1 MARHTLIN
9 RLACITAAAG
19 TAMLLVIV
27 SAGASTAQEAGATNT
42 PASSVRFS
50 PSGPSSGHSL
60 TRLVETGVQTPAQ
73 DPNRATKIASEHSLT
88 RLVETGVQTPAP
100 HPNHAIKIAS
110 GHSLTR
116 LVETGIQ
123 TPSPPFVHR
132 AVLGR
137 EGHATVIE
145 VRPVALGAL
154 GGLVLTGA
162 CTLALRRRRT
172 LHVA

>member
-9 RLACITAAAG
+9 RFTCVSAAAG
-19 TAMLLVIV
+19 AAMLLVIV
-27 SAGASTAQEAGATNT
+27 SAGPSTAQEAGATNV
-42 PASSVRFS
+42 PASSVRFG
-50 PSGPSSGHSL
+50 PNGPSSGHSL
-60 TRLVETGVQTPAQ
+60 TRLVETGVQTPA
-73 DPNRATKIASEHSLT
+73 
-88 RLVETGVQTPAP
+88 P
-100 HPNHAIKIAS
+100 HPSPATEIAS

-123 TPSPPFVHR
+123 TPSQPFVHR
-132 AVLGR
+132 AAPGR
-137 EGHATVIE
+137 EAHATVIQ

-154 GGLVLTGA
+154 GGLVLAGA

>member
-73 DPNRATKIASEHSLT
+73 
-88 RLVETGVQTPAP
+88 
-100 HPNHAIKIAS
+100 HPNQAIKIAS

>member
-1 MARHTLIN
+1 MVSHIPPPQEEIIMERHTLIN
-9 RLACITAAAG
+9 RLTCASAAAG

-27 SAGASTAQEAGATNT
+27 PAGASTAQEAGAANV

-60 TRLVETGVQTPAQ
+60 TRLVETGVQTPAPH
-73 DPNRATKIASEHSLT
+73 PNRAAKIASGQSLT
-88 RLVETGVQTPAP
+88 RLVETGVQTP
-100 HPNHAIKIAS
+100 
-110 GHSLTR
+110 G
-116 LVETGIQ
+116 
-123 TPSPPFVHR
+123 PPFVHR
-132 AVLGR
+132 AAPGR
-137 EGHATVIE
+137 EGHATVID

-154 GGLVLTGA
+154 GGLVLAGA